1 MIIYSLKK
9 MDIVLFNIY
18 DLRIRDHEPLFT
30 ANKTENNLIHLF
42 IWDCK
47 WDDKTSNDIQIMGK
61 YKKLFLKECLLN
73 LYKNL
78 NKLNIHL
85 NIYYGDPE
93 SILDNLIKKY
103 NIRNIYT
110 YKHFN
115 SYSNNKINYFNSNT
129 MYHLDDL
136 PFEINEIP
144 ESFSEFKKQIKFG
157 VRNEFFTKSNNK
169 SIKLGNSININD
181 IDIPDAEL
189 SINGGEDI
197 AWDTIKSFFNTN
209 LIQDY
214 KKLRNNL
221 LNKYNFSPWI
231 DFGCISP
238 KSIFFQLKMYEKRK
252 GKSESTYL
260 FWSDLL
266 LNDYYKFISIKL
278 NNKLFEKNGISE
290 RNFNYSTNK
299 VSFDKWINGQTG
311 IPIIDSLMIQIK
323 NTGIISNKG
332 RYIVSSFLIND
343 LNLDW
348 LLGAEYFNKILLNSD
363 ISFNYGIWQYIA
375 GVNRKNDNSKYFNP
389 IKQCNLYDKNCKFI
403 KYMIPKLCHISNDTL
418 IDPKD
423 GIENYHNLLVK
434 INYITK

>member
-1 MIIYSLKK
+1 
-9 MDIVLFNIY
+9 MDIVLFNLS
-18 DLRIRDHEPLFT
+18 DLRVRDHEPLFT

-73 LYKNL
+73 LYKKL

-103 NIRNIYT
+103 NIGNIYT

-144 ESFSEFKKQIKFG
+144 ESFSEFQKQIKFG

-169 SIKLGNSININD
+169 SIKLDNSININD

-197 AWDTIKSFFNTN
+197 AWEAVKLFFNTN

-214 KKLRNNL
+214 KTFRNNL
-221 LNKYNFSPWI
+221 LNKYNFNPWI

-238 KSIFFQLKMYEKRK
+238 KSIFYQLKMYEKKK

-290 RNFNYSTNK
+290 RNLSYSTNK

-348 LLGAEYFNKILLNSD
+348 ILGAEYFNKILLNSD
-363 ISFNYGIWQYIA
+363 IAFNYGIWQYIA
-375 GVNRKNDNSKYFNP
+375 GVNIINDNSKYFNP
-389 IKQCNLYDKNCKFI
+389 IKQCNVYDKNCKFI
-403 KYMIPKLCHISNDTL
+403 KHMIPELCHMSNDTL